1 MLKCRGCR
9 YNQLSYHHMHDF
21 MRGTSITNLG
31 GSGEEGGFGGG
42 YNWINFVPC
51 HDMTAESRQACVFG
65 QPSRRVCLFVALRT
79 TLSRM
84 VPIAHALPLLA
95 GARVS
100 PRCARVTFVPE
111 PHFELRVSRLVIVCN
126 PTHTRPRSPPH
137 RERRTPN
144 TASLCLL
151 DVCRSETPKKYENSL
166 NFLLP
171 FPPKKTDF
179 ETETQKF
186 S

>member
-1 MLKCRGCR
+1 M
-9 YNQLSYHHMHDF
+9 S
-21 MRGTSITNLG
+21 
-31 GSGEEGGFGGG
+31 
-42 YNWINFVPC
+42 
-51 HDMTAESRQACVFG
+51 SRQGVCV
-65 QPSRRVCLFVALRT
+65 CALRT
-79 TLSRM
+79 ALSRM

-100 PRCARVTFVPE
+100 PRCARVTFVHE
-111 PHFELRVSRLVIVCN
+111 PHLELRVSRLVIVCN

-151 DVCRSETPKKYENSL
+151 YVCRSETPKTYENSL

-179 ETETQKF
+179 ETETQKLSWHEKLTSPAMGKCTCGTPNPGQCARCWF
-186 S
+186 ELRYFLRKRNTCSRALSYFLGISL